1 MKAEYFNFM
10 SHSYDSQTQTKAGL
24 QQLVAGTFLANKFPE
39 AGYDTYSDALIYAG
53 SQSGANP
60 CLASMILVEQGKD
73 GKEVAFPAK

>member
-1 MKAEYFNFM
+1 M

-60 CLASMILVEQGKD
+60 YVLASMILVEQGKD
-73 GKEVAFPAK
+73 GKGNSISGILPAPSG